1 MQIGFSVSVGAVTL
15 FEIVLTGGRCI
26 TEEVQD
32 ISHGMNQLAQT
43 EAGIDGANLHLYG
56 RGGRSFTFSFV
67 GIRQHAD
74 NDEAA
79 GFSLTH
85 PDTMP
90 AGHGA
95 VSITAGGTTK
105 SYARG
110 LVTRCEVSQNFVE
123 TRTRYE
129 ILITKATT

>member
-1 MQIGFSVSVGAVTL
+1 MQIAFSVSVAASSL
-15 FEIVLTGGRCI
+15 FAIVLTGGRCI

-32 ISHGMNQLAQT
+32 ISHGMSQLTQT
-43 EAGIDGANLHLYG
+43 EPGIDGANLHLYG

-67 GIRQHAD
+67 GIRQHAS
-74 NDEAA
+74 NAA
-79 GFSLTH
+79 AAAFVLTH

-95 VSITAGGTTK
+95 VSIVAGGETK
-105 SYARG
+105 SYSRG
-110 LVTRCEVSQNFVE
+110 IVTRCEVSQNNTE